1 MDADR
6 LLCKAQIKGKPNE
19 WVTGYY
25 FCMHHND
32 ERTHVHHFIIPLN
45 TPLPKDK
52 PIGELQVEIEPETL
66 CQGSGKYDKNG
77 RPIFENDIHSTPYGG
92 LWVVKFGEYND
103 TDISV
108 GVPAA
113 DAWAYGWYMENY
125 ERDEQSGFDGNE
137 HEYVN
142 IIGNAIETPELLRE
156 QKEAAVAAE
165 SPIRLVDAKEVKA
178 KLLRFGFKSSDM
190 TVTEFVED
198 ELTTMVV
205 PTLETTLDTPE
216 EAKQ

>member
-1 MDADR
+1 MDTDR
-6 LLCKAQIKGKPNE
+6 LLCKAQVKDSDK
-19 WVTGYY
+19 WVTGYPY
-25 FCMHHND
+25 ISRGILVIALID
-32 ERTHVHHFIIPLN
+32 PA
-45 TPLPKDK
+45 PY
-52 PIGELQVEIEPETL
+52 ELDAVEIVPETL
-66 CQGSGKYDKNG
+66 CQCSGRYDKNG
-77 RPIFENDIHSTPYGG
+77 KAIFENDIHSTPYGG

-103 TDISV
+103 TDISA

-113 DAWAYGWYMENY
+113 DAWAYGWYMESC
-125 ERDEQSGFDGNE
+125 ERGEQSGFDGGEQSGFDGNE

-165 SPIRLVDAKEVKA
+165 SPVRLVDAKEVKA
-178 KLLRFGFKSSDM
+178 KLLRFGFKSPDM

-198 ELTTMVV
+198 ELTTMAV
-205 PTLETTLDTPE
+205 PTLEATLETPK